1 MTPSTTRR
9 EVLVVE
15 GMFCASCAAAVEALL
30 NRQPGV
36 IAASTHFAADA
47 AVVEWDEQRTSLD
60 TLRTAVTRLGYKVR
74 TLTEPADAALQREL
88 RLGARLAVA
97 VFSGMW
103 AMFAVAGLYFGDPS
117 ADVAYGLA
125 LSSGLLSAPALLWS
139 GWPFYVAG
147 WRTLRVRAP
156 GLDALILLGVLL
168 SVLLSVIALTAG
180 RSQVYFDTALM
191 LVTFQL
197 IARIVDR
204 RVRADAARRVRAL
217 LETGEGPVQRLD
229 ATGQAESIAA
239 TELRQGDRLLVR
251 VGDTLRVDGPVTE
264 GRIWVDRA
272 RLTGEAAPQVLEPQ
286 DPAWA
291 GDRVIG
297 GQGVMRATGLIGARR
312 LDQLASQV
320 RRLLTQKP
328 AWQRQVDRY
337 AQRLLPIAALAALLG
352 ATLALWQGASGF
364 DAAVRALAVFVIACP
379 CALALAVPLAAT
391 RAVSVAASQG
401 WLFRDVDAIQQFRI
415 PEVVLLDK
423 TGTVTEGRPVVVA
436 SQPAPGV
443 EDTELRRLAATAARA
458 SAHPLAQALA
468 RLAQIPTR
476 EGCGEDLPGQGFIW
490 RDADGETRIG
500 SRSWLATLGY
510 AIPTGPGTRTESH
523 LIHQQRW
530 LGRFEFE
537 DAVRASAPAAVQA
550 LHELGCTIALISGDR
565 ESVVAGV
572 ALALDIE
579 HAGAQSP
586 EAKLERVEALRAS
599 GQRVAFCGDG
609 VNDGPALAAADIGV
623 AVAGATG
630 AAQAAASISLL
641 AGGIEQLPRIFV
653 LLRRARA
660 VMRQNLF
667 WALAYNAAAIP
678 LAVAG
683 FVHPALAALAMSLS
697 SLTVMLN
704 TLRLRA
710 RNGIGGMP

>member
-1 MTPSTTRR
+1 MRR
-9 EVLVVE
+9 EVVVVE

-30 NRQPGV
+30 SRQPGV
-36 IAASTHFAADA
+36 IGAFTHFAADA
-47 AVVEWDEQRTSLD
+47 AVIDWDARLTSLE
-60 TLRTAVTRLGYKVR
+60 TLRDAVAKLGYRVR
-74 TLTEPADAALQREL
+74 TLDEPADTAHQREL

-103 AMFAVAGLYFGDPS
+103 AMFAVAGLYFGEPS
-117 ADVAYGLA
+117 ASVAYGLA
-125 LSSGLLSAPALLWS
+125 LSSGLLSLPALLWS

-147 WRTLRVRAP
+147 WRTLRARSP
-156 GLDALILLGVLL
+156 GLDALILVGVVL
-168 SVLLSVIALTAG
+168 SVLLSVIALAG
-180 RSQVYFDTALM
+180 GRNEVYFDTALM

-197 IARIVDR
+197 LARIVDR
-204 RVRADAARRVRAL
+204 RVRADAAQRVRAL
-217 LETGEGPVQRLD
+217 LEPGEGQVQRLN
-229 ATGQAESIAA
+229 AAGQTESVAA
-239 TELRQGDRLLVR
+239 TEVRREDRLLLNVS
-251 VGDTLRVDGPVTE
+251 DTLRVDGHLAE
-264 GRIWVDRA
+264 GLLWVDRA
-272 RLTGEAAPQVLEPQ
+272 RLTGEAGPVCVAPSDLL
-286 DPAWA
+286 WA

-297 GQGVMRATGLIGARR
+297 GMGVMLATSQVGARR
-312 LDQLASQV
+312 IDQLASQV
-320 RRLLTQKP
+320 RRLLTAKP
-328 AWQRQVDRY
+328 AWQRQVDRL
-337 AQRLLPIAALAALLG
+337 ALRLLPLAGIAAVLGAIVALSHG
-352 ATLALWQGASGF
+352 ATLF
-364 DAAVRALAVFVIACP
+364 EAAVRALAVFVIACP

-415 PEVVLLDK
+415 PDVVLLDK

-443 EDTELRRLAATAARA
+443 KDTELRRLAATAARA

-476 EGCGEDLPGQGFIW
+476 EGCGEDLPGQGFVW

-510 AIPTGPGTRTESH
+510 SIPTDPGTRTESH

-537 DAVRASAPAAVQA
+537 DAVRTSAPAAVQA
-550 LHELGCTIALISGDR
+550 LHELGCRIALISGDR

-697 SLTVMLN
+697 SLTVMIN